1 MREMIITQFLK
12 MNKITYRSWYMTWI
26 VKKNLECHYR
36 GTNKSV
42 ALMSYRCG
50 RESTLRLL

>member
-12 MNKITYRSWYMTWI
+12 MNKIKYRSWYMTWI

-50 RESTLRLL
+50 RESTLGLL